1 MAEFELVSDR
11 IAADH
16 QIEFQANEDLARR
29 SVADSEAFLAKARE
43 IVAEAVGL
51 KESENVDR
59 SA

>member
-1 MAEFELVSDR
+1 MAEFALVSDR
-11 IAADH
+11 IAADY
-16 QIEFQANEDLARR
+16 QLEFQANEDLARR
-29 SVADSEAFLAKARE
+29 SVADAETFLAKARE